1 MSSNGIT
8 LVDLCFINARILTQ
22 DGLIEGGLT
31 VDNGVITKIG
41 AESKLGMAEKT
52 VDIGGK
58 IIAPGLVDLHV
69 HFREPGF
76 TQKEDFLTGTR
87 AAAAGGVTTVV
98 DEPNN
103 KPVTNS
109 LETIKSKMDI
119 IRDKAYVDYSLQ
131 MATYADKMDE
141 ISKAREYGVKT
152 FPVFDELGDKPTGME
167 NTGVLLETLKRI
179 KEVNGLALL
188 NCRESDLVINT
199 MNRVKKEGKNTLSD
213 YMAHFPHVAES
224 SGGAKRILLA
234 HETGVQA
241 HFREVST
248 AETVEMLRSMKG
260 YMDTITAEVRPD
272 HLFLNI
278 ENTRSLGPFA
288 QQWTPLRTEKDSE
301 ALWRALND
309 GTVNVI
315 ASDHATHA
323 LYEKERGLEDIWK
336 SPPGLPAIESML
348 PLLLTAVNRGN
359 LGLEILFQ
367 CASANPAKV
376 MRLYPRKGAIKVGSD
391 ADLVVIDLKKEYV
404 IKGENSK
411 AKTHWTPYE
420 GWKVTGS
427 VEETYVRGMETYIE
441 GEIVGEPGQGEY
453 LSL

>member
-1 MSSNGIT
+1 M
-8 LVDLCFINARILTQ
+8 VDLCFTNARILTE
-22 DGLIEGGLT
+22 DGLIEGGLA
-31 VDNGVITKIG
+31 VEDGVIIKIG
-41 AESKLGMAEKT
+41 AEFKLGKAERT
-52 VDIGGK
+52 IDVGGK

-87 AAAAGGVTTVV
+87 AAAAGGVTTIV

-103 KPVTNS
+103 SPVTNS
-109 LETIKSKMDI
+109 LETIKSKMEI
-119 IRDKAYVDYSLQ
+119 IKGKAYVDYSLQ
-131 MATYADKMDE
+131 MATYADSLDE
-141 ISKAREYGVKT
+141 IAKARDYGVKA

-167 NTGVLLETLKRI
+167 NTGVLREIIQKI
-179 KEVNGLALL
+179 KAVEGLALL

-199 MNRVKKEGKNTLSD
+199 MNAIKETGRNKLSD

-224 SGGAKRILLA
+224 LGGAKRIHLA
-234 HETGVQA
+234 HEAGVQA

-260 YMDTITAEVRPD
+260 YMDNITAEVRPD

-278 ENTRSLGPFA
+278 ENTEDMGPYA
-288 QQWTPLRTEKDSE
+288 QQWTPLRTEADSD
-301 ALWRALND
+301 ALWGALND

-323 LYEKERGLEDIWK
+323 WEEKERGLENIWK

-348 PLLLTAVNRGN
+348 PLLLTAVNNDN
-359 LGLEILFQ
+359 LGLERLFE
-367 CASANPAKV
+367 CASTNPAKI
-376 MRLYPRKGAIKVGSD
+376 MGLCPRKGSIKVGSD
-391 ADLVVIDLKKEYV
+391 ADLVVIDIKKESV

-420 GWKVTGS
+420 GWKTQGT
-427 VEETYVRGMETYIE
+427 VEATYVRGIETYME
-441 GEIVGEPGQGEY
+441 GEIVGTPGQGRF

>member
-1 MSSNGIT
+1 MVDLHFKNAKILTENGI
-8 LVDLCFINARILTQ
+8 
-22 DGLIEGGLT
+22 IEGGLA
-31 VDNGVITKIG
+31 VKEGVIVQIG
-41 AESKLGMAEKT
+41 AESKLGKAERT
-52 VDIGGK
+52 IDVGGK

-87 AAAAGGVTTVV
+87 AAAAGGVTTIV

-109 LETIKSKMDI
+109 LETIKSKMDVI
-119 IRDKAYVDYSLQ
+119 KGKAHVDYSLQ
-131 MATYADKMDE
+131 MATYSDRLDE
-141 ISKAREYGVKT
+141 ISKAREYGIKA

-167 NTGVLLETLKRI
+167 NTGVLRETLQKV
-179 KEVNGLALL
+179 KTVEGLALL

-199 MNRVKKEGKNTLSD
+199 MNRIKNDGRNTLSD
-213 YMAHFPHVAES
+213 YMEHFPHVAES
-224 SGGAKRILLA
+224 AGGAKRILLA
-234 HETGVQA
+234 YETGVQA

-248 AETVEMLRSMKG
+248 SETVEMLRSMKG
-260 YMDTITAEVRPD
+260 YMGNITAEVRPD

-278 ENTRSLGPFA
+278 ENTMDLGPFA

-301 ALWRALND
+301 ALWTALNE

-323 LYEKERGLEDIWK
+323 RDEKERGLENIWK

-348 PLLLTAVNRGN
+348 PLLLTAVSKGK
-359 LGLEILFQ
+359 LGLDRLFE
-367 CASANPAKV
+367 CASTNPAKI
-376 MRLYPRKGAIKVGSD
+376 MGLYPRKGTIKVGSD
-391 ADLVVIDLKKEYV
+391 ADLVVIDIKKEST
-404 IKGENSK
+404 INGENSK

-420 GWKVTGS
+420 GWKAQGT
-427 VEETYVRGMETYIE
+427 VEATYVRGMETYSG
-441 GEIVGEPGQGEY
+441 GEIVGKPGQGNY